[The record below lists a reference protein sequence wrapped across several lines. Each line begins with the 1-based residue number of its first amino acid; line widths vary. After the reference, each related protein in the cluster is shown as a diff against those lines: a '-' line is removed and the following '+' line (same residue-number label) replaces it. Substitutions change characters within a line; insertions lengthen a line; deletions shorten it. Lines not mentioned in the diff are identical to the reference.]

1 MEDEFDVNTVGGWI
15 VEQME
20 RVPQTGESY
29 QYKGLTI
36 TVTDAD
42 DRHVIEMK
50 IIRED
55 EAEVE
60 SD

>member
-1 MEDEFDVNTVGGWI
+1 
-15 VEQME
+15 ME